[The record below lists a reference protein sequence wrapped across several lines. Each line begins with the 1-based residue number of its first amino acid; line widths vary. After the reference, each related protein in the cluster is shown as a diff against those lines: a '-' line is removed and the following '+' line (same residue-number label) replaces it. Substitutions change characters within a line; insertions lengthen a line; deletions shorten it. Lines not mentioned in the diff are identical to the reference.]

1 MDKIREEFEK
11 QWVGSSICDYLIY
24 DESIDMY
31 TPIED
36 NNVCCIFNTTVNRSF
51 ADYKD
56 GYKSKDEEIKKL
68 KDILIELG
76 NLLYVDSD
84 GIGNIQTAR
93 NLIEEALKESK

>member
-11 QWVGSSICDYLIY
+11 QWVGSSIYDYLIY

-36 NNVCCIFNTTVNRSF
+36 NNVCCIFNITVNRSF

-56 GYKSKDEEIKKL
+56 GYKSRDRRAAR
-68 KDILIELG
+68 IL
-76 NLLYVDSD
+76 
-84 GIGNIQTAR
+84 Q
-93 NLIEEALKESK
+93 